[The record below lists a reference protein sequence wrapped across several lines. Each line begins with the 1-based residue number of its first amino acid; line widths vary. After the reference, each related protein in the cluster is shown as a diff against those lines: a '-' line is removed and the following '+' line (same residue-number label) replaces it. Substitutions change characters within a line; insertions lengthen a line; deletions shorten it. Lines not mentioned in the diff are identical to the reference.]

1 MTGLRSAPLVI
12 ADRGASADAP
22 EHTIAAFELALDQ
35 GADGI
40 ALDVHLT
47 RDGQPVVIH
56 DFTLER
62 TTDGAG
68 AVRAH
73 TMREMK
79 RLDAGGWRDR
89 RFRGQRVQT
98 LQEVLERFRDRTRF
112 WIEIKGGSDVYPEI
126 EDRVVSTLEV
136 YEAVDRTLIQSPDPK
151 ALTMIRTLN
160 GDVKLGAVIVG
171 ASLEPFLVAPG
182 PAQAL
187 CPGDELCE
195 RTAAEIRKAGLE
207 FYVRTEGHPDQIDR
221 LVAWGVSGIITNR
234 PSLVRTRLGR

>member
-1 MTGLRSAPLVI
+1 MALVI

-22 EHTIAAFELALDQ
+22 EHTIAAFELALAQ

-73 TMREMK
+73 STQEVK

-98 LQEVLERFRDRTRF
+98 LQEVLERFRDRTQF
-112 WIEIKGGSDVYPEI
+112 WIEIKGGSDVYPDI
-126 EDRVVSTLEV
+126 EERVVSTLEV
-136 YEAVDRTLIQSPDPK
+136 YEAVDQTVIQSSDPK
-151 ALTMIRTLN
+151 ALAMIRTLN
-160 GDVKLGAVIVG
+160 ADVKLGVIIVG
-171 ASLEPFLVAPG
+171 PTIEPFLVGRG
-182 PAQAL
+182 PVQAL
-187 CPGDELCE
+187 CPGDVGE
-195 RTAAEIRKAGLE
+195 RTAAEIRSAGLE
-207 FYVRTEGHPDQIDR
+207 LYVRTGGVPDRIDR
-221 LVAWGVSGIITNR
+221 LVSWGVSGIITDR